1 MKMRHVVWV
10 FTVGLVIVSFLPSPI
25 FGALAGETN
34 GESVAAPNIR
44 LYAMMFLAFCCPSLA
59 IGAGF
64 ALRRGQRSVGWRLI
78 GSVLLSIAM
87 FWLPFVLAVNT
98 AQGYREATDE
108 MNRTFMGWFM
118 QFWMTYFG
126 VLLIALVLVL
136 PARLMGSAP
145 HAPTAATATAEAPPA
160 PATPTSPLAIASL
173 VCGCLAFPL
182 AGLSAIPGLVLG
194 IMALSSI
201 KTSEGRVIG
210 RDLAWVGI
218 CLSAGSVVLFLLFFF
233 LVPAIMVYLVGMFL
247 HYLVPGAAA

>member
-1 MKMRHVVWV
+1 MRARHRVLA
-10 FTVGLVIVSFLPSPI
+10 FAVGMVILTAFHLPA
-25 FGALAGETN
+25 FGLQAGEAN
-34 GESVAAPNIR
+34 GESAATPNIR
-44 LYAMMFLAFCCPSLA
+44 LYAVMFLAFCCPSLA

-64 ALRRGQRSVGWRLI
+64 ALRSGRRSVGWRLI

-87 FWLPFVLAVNT
+87 FWLPLVLAVNT

-118 QFWMTYFG
+118 QFWITYFG
-126 VLLIALVLVL
+126 ALLLVLVLVL
-136 PARLMGSAP
+136 PARLMGSEP
-145 HAPTAATATAEAPPA
+145 HAPTAATATPAAPPA

-201 KTSEGRVIG
+201 KASEGRVIG

-247 HYLVPGAAA
+247 HYLVP